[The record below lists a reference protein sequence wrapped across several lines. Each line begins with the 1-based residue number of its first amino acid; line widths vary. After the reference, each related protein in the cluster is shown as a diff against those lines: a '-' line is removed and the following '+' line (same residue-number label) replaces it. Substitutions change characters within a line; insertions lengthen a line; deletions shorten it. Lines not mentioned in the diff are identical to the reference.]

1 MSPSNVPAHVASGN
15 RKAQRCFCLSG
26 AKGKNREPGSHKIS
40 VRKFMSDRKCIH
52 VSPWGQKFRFLSTS
66 NVPAHVAS
74 GNRKAQR
81 CFCLSG
87 AKGKNREPG
96 SHKISV
102 RKFMSD
108 RKCIHVSPWGQ
119 KFRFLSTS
127 NVPAHVAS
135 GNRKAQRCFC
145 LSGAKGKN
153 REPGSHKISV
163 RKFMSDRKCI
173 HVSPWGQKFR
183 FLSTSNVP
191 AYVAPGNRKSVAMF
205 AASANRELGSRASC
219 ATAQDD
225 L

>member
-1 MSPSNVPAHVASGN
+1 MCLRTLRRRIEKVLPYPSL
-15 RKAQRCFCLSG
+15 F
-26 AKGKNREPGSHKIS
+26 GK
-40 VRKFMSDRKCIH
+40 SDGWETCTAPVGRD
-52 VSPWGQKFRFLSTS
+52 SPWGHWYKNEL
-66 NVPAHVAS
+66 PLGGH
-74 GNRKAQR
+74 
-81 CFCLSG
+81 FCS
-87 AKGKNREPG
+87 
-96 SHKISV
+96 
-102 RKFMSD
+102 MS
-108 RKCIHVSPWGQ
+108 P
-119 KFRFLSTS
+119 S

-191 AYVAPGNRKSVAMF
+191 AYVAPGNRKSVVMF